1 MHGSAEFLD
10 IRRFGLAHKVEDSSF
25 VVCISDYCRSQLM
38 WLVDP
43 DQWEKLT
50 VVHCG
55 VDLPAGKAPVSRRG
69 GTLTDMNILTVGR
82 LVALK
87 GHWNLIQAGALLRE
101 RGFQVKIRIVGAGPY
116 EMRLRHLTGKTA
128 ADEIVMFLGA
138 VGEEDLAE
146 QYAWA
151 DVFCLPSMMEGVP
164 VVLMEAMARGLPVVA
179 TQITGIGELVEDQT
193 SGLLVRPGRADL
205 LADALER
212 VARDIDLRAT
222 LSREG
227 YRRVTEEFDVVQSGR
242 ELQRVFQE
250 RVFGRLVVV
259 K

>member
-1 MHGSAEFLD
+1 
-10 IRRFGLAHKVEDSSF
+10 
-25 VVCISDYCRSQLM
+25 
-38 WLVDP
+38 
-43 DQWEKLT
+43 
-50 VVHCG
+50 
-55 VDLPAGKAPVSRRG
+55 
-69 GTLTDMNILTVGR
+69 
-82 LVALK
+82 
-87 GHWNLIQAGALLRE
+87 
-101 RGFQVKIRIVGAGPY
+101 
-116 EMRLRHLTGKTA
+116 MRLRHLTGKTA